1 MYTNESPTR
10 SFYAAVPSPWVFAN
24 KYLFYNKLN
33 NPMRISFDWLKT
45 LIPTDKPAAE
55 IGALLTGSGL
65 EVESLEELE
74 SIPGGLR
81 GLVLGTV
88 LTCAAHPDANK
99 LSLTTVD
106 VGDGTSRQIV
116 CGAPN
121 VATGQ
126 RVVVALEGAML
137 YPAQGEP
144 SKIKKSKIR
153 GAASEGMICAEDE
166 IGLGTSH
173 AGIMVLETALPNG
186 TPAADYFG
194 LGSDTVFE
202 IGLTPN
208 RADAASHYGVAR
220 ELRALLRQ
228 PCHLPDVSGFTAPA
242 SAVTNI
248 AVTIEDAAACPRYAG
263 LLLENVHVGPSPEWL
278 QRRLRSIGLS
288 PINNV
293 VDVTNFVLHELG
305 QPLHAFD
312 ADQITGSQIRVKR
325 AEAGEKFTTLDG
337 TERTLKA
344 EDLVVADAHGAP
356 MALAGVFG
364 GKTSGVSETT
374 TRVFLESA
382 YFGPATVRRTSQTHQ
397 LKTDASFR
405 FERGTDPDMVP
416 VALQRAALLLQEI
429 AGATVAAPVVD
440 EYPGPV
446 LPATVRLRLPRVE
459 RLVGQYIAPERIRQI
474 LTDLD
479 IKIAEEDPDLG
490 DQDTW
495 LLTVPPHKV
504 DVTREAD
511 IIEEILRIY
520 GYNNV
525 ALRANNSASFL
536 ARFPNP
542 DPEVTRLKIASL
554 LSGQGFSEV
563 LTNSLTNSAY
573 FDKEGEVNNS
583 LVRILNYNSVEL
595 NAMRPTLLHSGL
607 EIIRHNLNRRQRDL
621 KLYEFGKTY
630 AQTEGGKYQ
639 EKNKLVLYLTGNA
652 AGETWQHKSEKAAFQ
667 DLAGAVQQVLA
678 ALGFAG
684 ATSQPAQHEYLAG
697 GLALLVHNQPVAQLG
712 AVAAPVLKRLDVTQP
727 VWYAELDWDALSK
740 KYKPTLVARELS
752 KFPEVRRD
760 LSIVVDSSVSFDQL
774 RQIAQR
780 TEKKLL
786 QSINVFDVYAGEN
799 LGTGKKSYSVSFTL
813 QDFAQTL
820 SEQAI
825 DQVMQRLIGQF
836 EKQAGALIR
845 R

>member
-1 MYTNESPTR
+1 
-10 SFYAAVPSPWVFAN
+10 
-24 KYLFYNKLN
+24 
-33 NPMRISFDWLKT
+33 MRISLDWLKT

-65 EVESLEELE
+65 EVESAEELE

-81 GLVLGTV
+81 GVVLGTV
-88 LTCAAHPDANK
+88 LTCAPHPDADK

-106 VGDGTSRQIV
+106 VGDDTPRQIV

-121 VATGQ
+121 VAAGQ

-144 SKIKKSKIR
+144 FKIKKSKIR

-166 IGLGTSH
+166 IGLGQSH
-173 AGIMVLETALPNG
+173 AGIMVLTTELPNG
-186 TPAADYFG
+186 TPAANYFG
-194 LGSDTVFE
+194 LGSDTVYE

-228 PCHLPDVSGFTAPA
+228 PCHLPDVSGFAAPE
-242 SAVTNI
+242 SAAANI
-248 AVTIEDAAACPRYAG
+248 KVTIEDTEACPRYAG
-263 LLLENVHVGPSPEWL
+263 LLLENVQVGPSPEWL

-312 ADQITGSQIRVKR
+312 ADQITGGHIRVKR
-325 AEAGEKFTTLDG
+325 AQAGEKFVTLDG
-337 TERTLKA
+337 VERSLKA
-344 EDLVVADAHGAP
+344 EDLVIADAHAAP

-364 GKTSGVSETT
+364 GKTSGVSEGT

-382 YFGPATVRRTSQTHQ
+382 YFGPAAVRRTSQTHN

-405 FERGTDPDMVP
+405 FERGTDPNMVL
-416 VALQRAALLLQEI
+416 VALQRAALLLQEV
-429 AGATVAAPVVD
+429 AGATIAAPVVD
-440 EYPGPV
+440 EYPAPV

-479 IKIAEEDPDLG
+479 IEISEENSDAG

-495 LLTVPPHKV
+495 TLTVPPHKV

-511 IIEEILRIY
+511 VIEEILRIY

-525 ALRANNSASFL
+525 ALRPNNSASFL

-542 DPEVTRLKIASL
+542 DPEVTRVKIASL
-554 LSGQGFSEV
+554 LSGQGFSEM
-563 LTNSLTNSAY
+563 LTNSLTNSLY
-573 FDKEGEVNNS
+573 FEKEGEANNA

-595 NAMRPTLLHSGL
+595 NVMRPTLLHSGL
-607 EIIRHNLNRRQRDL
+607 EVIRHNLNRRQRDL
-621 KLYEFGKTY
+621 KLYEFGKAY
-630 AQTEGGKYQ
+630 AQNENGKYQ
-639 EKNKLVLYLTGNA
+639 EKNKLVIYLTGNA
-652 AGETWQHKSEKAAFQ
+652 TGETWQQKSEKAAFQ

-678 ALGFAG
+678 ALGFGG
-684 ATSQPAQHEYLAG
+684 AAAQPVQHEYLAG

-712 AVAAPVLKRLDVTQP
+712 AVSASVLKRLDVTQP

-760 LSIVVDSSVSFDQL
+760 LSLVVDSTVTFDQL
-774 RQIAQR
+774 QQIAQR

-799 LGTGKKSYSVSFTL
+799 LGAGKKSYSVSFTL
-813 QDFAQTL
+813 QDYGQTL

-825 DQVMQRLIGQF
+825 DQVMQKLIQQF

-845 R
+845 K

>member
-1 MYTNESPTR
+1 
-10 SFYAAVPSPWVFAN
+10 
-24 KYLFYNKLN
+24 
-33 NPMRISFDWLKT
+33 MRISLDWLKT

-65 EVESLEELE
+65 EVESAEELE

-81 GLVLGTV
+81 GVVLGTV
-88 LTCAAHPDANK
+88 LTREPHPDADK

-106 VGDGTSRQIV
+106 VGDATPRQIV

-121 VATGQ
+121 VAAGQ

-137 YPAQGEP
+137 YPSSGEP
-144 SKIKKSKIR
+144 FKIKKSKIR

-166 IGLGTSH
+166 IGLGQSH
-173 AGIMVLETALPNG
+173 AGIMVLTTELPNG

-194 LGSDTVFE
+194 LGSDTVYE

-228 PCHLPDVSGFTAPA
+228 PCHLPDMSGFAAPV
-242 SAVTNI
+242 SAAFNI
-248 AVTIEDAAACPRYAG
+248 AVKIEDEIACPRYAG

-312 ADQITGSQIRVKR
+312 AEQITGGQIRVKR
-325 AEAGEKFTTLDG
+325 AEAGEKFVTLDG
-337 TERTLKA
+337 VERTLKA
-344 EDLVVADAHGAP
+344 EDLVIADANGTP

-364 GKTSGVSETT
+364 GKTSGVSDGT

-382 YFGPATVRRTSQTHQ
+382 YFGPAAVRRTSQTHQ

-405 FERGTDPDMVP
+405 FERGTDPNMVII
-416 VALQRAALLLQEI
+416 ALQRAALLLQEV
-429 AGATVAAPVVD
+429 AGATVAAPIVD
-440 EYPGPV
+440 EYPAPV
-446 LPATVRLRLPRVE
+446 LPAIVRLRLPRVE
-459 RLVGQYIAPERIRQI
+459 QLVGQYIAPERIRQI

-479 IKIAEEDPDLG
+479 IEITEENPDAG

-495 LLTVPPHKV
+495 TLTVPPHKV

-511 IIEEILRIY
+511 VIEEILRIY

-525 ALRANNSASFL
+525 KLQANNSASFL
-536 ARFPNP
+536 AKFPNP
-542 DPEVTRLKIASL
+542 DPEVTRVKIASL
-554 LSGQGFSEV
+554 LSGQGFSEI
-563 LTNSLTNSAY
+563 LTNSLTNSLY
-573 FDKEGEVNNS
+573 FEKEAEPNNA
-583 LVRILNYNSVEL
+583 LVRILNYNSVDL
-595 NAMRPTLLHSGL
+595 NVMRPTLLHSGL
-607 EIIRHNLNRRQRDL
+607 EVIRHNINRRQRDL

-630 AQTEGGKYQ
+630 SQNENGKYL
-639 EKNKLVLYLTGNA
+639 EKNKLVIYLTGNA
-652 AGETWQHKSEKAAFQ
+652 DGETWQQKSEKAVFH

-678 ALGFAG
+678 ALGFG
-684 ATSQPAQHEYLAG
+684 AAASQPVQHEYLAG

-712 AVAAPVLKRLDVTQP
+712 AVSASVLKRLDVTQP

-760 LSIVVDSSVSFDQL
+760 LSIVVDSAVTFEQL
-774 RQIAQR
+774 QQIARR

-786 QSINVFDVYAGEN
+786 QSVNVFDVYAGEN
-799 LGTGKKSYSVSFTL
+799 LGAGKKSYSVSFTL
-813 QDFAQTL
+813 QDFSQTL

-825 DQVMQRLIGQF
+825 DQVMQKLIQQF

-845 R
+845 K

>member
-1 MYTNESPTR
+1 
-10 SFYAAVPSPWVFAN
+10 
-24 KYLFYNKLN
+24 
-33 NPMRISFDWLKT
+33 MRISLDWLKT
-45 LIPTDKPAAE
+45 LIPTDKPVAE

-65 EVESLEELE
+65 EVESMEELE

-81 GLVLGTV
+81 GVVLGTV
-88 LTCAAHPDANK
+88 LTCDAHPDADK

-106 VGDGTSRQIV
+106 VGDSTPRQIV

-121 VATGQ
+121 VAAGQ
-126 RVVVALEGAML
+126 RVVVALEGATL

-144 SKIKKSKIR
+144 FKIKRSKIR

-166 IGLGTSH
+166 IGLGQSH
-173 AGIMVLETALPNG
+173 AGIMVLTTELPNG
-186 TPAADYFG
+186 TPAANYFG
-194 LGSDTVFE
+194 LGSDTVYE

-228 PCHLPDVSGFTAPA
+228 PCHLPDVSGFAAPE
-242 SAVTNI
+242 SAAANI
-248 AVTIEDAAACPRYAG
+248 KVTIEDVEACPRYAG
-263 LLLENVHVGPSPEWL
+263 LLLENVQVGPSPEWL

-312 ADQITGSQIRVKR
+312 AEQITGGQIRVKR
-325 AEAGEKFTTLDG
+325 AEAGEKFVTLDG
-337 TERTLKA
+337 VARTLKA
-344 EDLVVADAHGAP
+344 EDLVIADAQGVP

-364 GKTSGVSETT
+364 GKTSGVREGTR
-374 TRVFLESA
+374 RVFLESA
-382 YFGPATVRRTSQTHQ
+382 YFGPAAVRRTGQTHQ

-405 FERGTDPDMVP
+405 FERGTDPNMVL
-416 VALQRAALLLQEI
+416 VALQRAALLLQEV
-429 AGATVAAPVVD
+429 AGATVAAPIVD
-440 EYPGPV
+440 EYPAPV

-459 RLVGQYIAPERIRQI
+459 RLVGQYITPERIRQI

-479 IKIAEEDPDLG
+479 IEITGENPDAG

-495 LLTVPPHKV
+495 TLTVPPHKV

-511 IIEEILRIY
+511 VIEEILRIY

-525 ALRANNSASFL
+525 ALRPNNSASFL
-536 ARFPNP
+536 AKFPNP
-542 DPEVTRLKIASL
+542 DPEVTRVKVASL
-554 LSGQGFSEV
+554 LSGQGFSEI
-563 LTNSLTNSAY
+563 LTNSLTNSRY
-573 FDKEGEVNNS
+573 FEQEGAPDDS

-595 NAMRPTLLHSGL
+595 NVLRPTLLHSGL
-607 EIIRHNLNRRQRDL
+607 EVIRHNINRRQRDL
-621 KLYEFGKTY
+621 KLYEFGKAY
-630 AQTEGGKYQ
+630 AQNENGKYQ

-652 AGETWQHKSEKAAFQ
+652 DGETWQHKSEKAAFHN
-667 DLAGAVQQVLA
+667 LAGAVQQVLA
-678 ALGFAG
+678 ALGFGG
-684 ATSQPAQHEYLAG
+684 AIAQPVQHAYLAG
-697 GLALLVHNQPVAQLG
+697 GLTLLVHNQPVAQLG
-712 AVAAPVLKRLDVTQP
+712 AVATSLLKRLDVTQP

-740 KYKPTLVARELS
+740 KYKPTLMARELP

-760 LSIVVDSSVSFDQL
+760 LSLVVDAAVTFDQL
-774 RQIAQR
+774 QQIARR

-799 LGTGKKSYSVSFTL
+799 LGAGKKSYSVSFIL
-813 QDFAQTL
+813 QDYGQTL

-825 DQVMQRLIGQF
+825 DQVMQKLIQQF

-845 R
+845 K

>member
-1 MYTNESPTR
+1 
-10 SFYAAVPSPWVFAN
+10 
-24 KYLFYNKLN
+24 
-33 NPMRISFDWLKT
+33 MRISLDWLKT

-88 LTCAAHPDANK
+88 LTREAHPDADK

-106 VGDGTSRQIV
+106 VGDGTPRQIV

-121 VATGQ
+121 VAAGQ
-126 RVVVALEGAML
+126 RVVVALEGAVL

-144 SKIKKSKIR
+144 FKIKKSKIR

-173 AGIMVLETALPNG
+173 AGIMVLDTNLPNG

-194 LGSDTVFE
+194 LGSDTVYE

-228 PCHLPDVSGFTAPA
+228 PCHLPDVSGFAAPA
-242 SAVTNI
+242 SAANNI
-248 AVTIEDAAACPRYAG
+248 QVTIEDAAACPRYAG
-263 LLLENVHVGPSPEWL
+263 LLLESVQVGPSPEWL

-312 ADQITGSQIRVKR
+312 ADQITGGQIRVKR
-325 AEAGEKFTTLDG
+325 AETGEKFVTLDG
-337 TERTLKA
+337 VERGLKA
-344 EDLVVADAHGAP
+344 EDLVIADAHGAP

-364 GKTSGVSETT
+364 GKTSGVSEST

-382 YFGPATVRRTSQTHQ
+382 YFGPAAVRRTSQTHN

-405 FERGTDPDMVP
+405 FERGTDPNMVLT
-416 VALQRAALLLQEI
+416 ALQRAALLLQEV

-440 EYPGPV
+440 EYPAPV
-446 LPATVRLRLPRVE
+446 RPATVRLRLPRVE
-459 RLVGQYIAPERIRQI
+459 RLVGQHIAPERIRQI

-479 IKIAEEDPDLG
+479 IEITEENPDAG

-495 LLTVPPHKV
+495 TLTVPPHKV

-511 IIEEILRIY
+511 VIEEILRIY

-525 ALRANNSASFL
+525 ALRPNNSASFL
-536 ARFPNP
+536 AKFPNP
-542 DPEVTRLKIASL
+542 DPEVTRVKIASL
-554 LSGQGFSEV
+554 LSGQGYSEI
-563 LTNSLTNSAY
+563 LTNSLY
-573 FDKEGEVNNS
+573 FEQEGEANGA
-583 LVRILNYNSVEL
+583 LVRILNYNSVDL
-595 NAMRPTLLHSGL
+595 NVLRPTLLHSGL

-621 KLYEFGKTY
+621 KLYEFGKVY
-630 AQTEGGKYQ
+630 AQNENGKYS
-639 EKNKLVLYLTGNA
+639 ERNKLVIYLTGNA
-652 AGETWQHKSEKAAFQ
+652 DSETWQQKSEKAAFH

-684 ATSQPAQHEYLAG
+684 AASQPVQHEYLAG

-712 AVAAPVLKRLDVTQP
+712 AVAASVLKRLDVSQP

-760 LSIVVDSSVSFDQL
+760 LSLVVDAAVTFDQL
-774 RQIAQR
+774 QQIARR

-786 QSINVFDVYAGEN
+786 QNINVFDVYAGEN
-799 LGTGKKSYSVSFTL
+799 LGAGKKSYSVSFTL
-813 QDFAQTL
+813 QDFSQTL

-825 DQVMQRLIGQF
+825 DQVMQKLIQQF

-845 R
+845 K

>member
-1 MYTNESPTR
+1 
-10 SFYAAVPSPWVFAN
+10 
-24 KYLFYNKLN
+24 
-33 NPMRISFDWLKT
+33 MRISLDWLKT

-81 GLVLGTV
+81 GVVLGTV
-88 LTCAAHPDANK
+88 LTCERHPDADK

-106 VGDGTSRQIV
+106 VGDGTPRQIV

-121 VATGQ
+121 VAAGQ
-126 RVVVALEGAML
+126 RVVVALEGATL
-137 YPAQGEP
+137 HPASGEP
-144 SKIKKSKIR
+144 FKIKKSKIR

-166 IGLGTSH
+166 IGLGESH
-173 AGIMVLETALPNG
+173 AGIMVLDTDLPNG

-194 LGSDTVFE
+194 LGSDTVYE

-228 PCHLPDVSGFTAPA
+228 PCHLPDVSGFAAPE
-242 SAVTNI
+242 SAANNI
-248 AVTIEDAAACPRYAG
+248 KVTIEDIEAAPRYAG

-312 ADQITGSQIRVKR
+312 ADQITDGQIRVKR
-325 AEAGEKFTTLDG
+325 AEAGEKFVTLDG
-337 TERTLKA
+337 VERSLKA
-344 EDLVVADAHGAP
+344 EDLVIADAHGAP

-364 GKTSGVSETT
+364 GQTSGVSNAT

-382 YFGPATVRRTSQTHQ
+382 YFGPAAVRRSSQTHQ

-405 FERGTDPDMVP
+405 FERGTDPNMVP
-416 VALQRAALLLQEI
+416 VALKRAALLLQEV
-429 AGATVAAPVVD
+429 AGATIAAPVVD
-440 EYPGPV
+440 EYPAPV
-446 LPATVRLRLPRVE
+446 PPATVRLRLPRVE

-479 IKIAEEDPDLG
+479 IEISEENPDAG

-495 LLTVPPHKV
+495 TLTVPPHKV

-511 IIEEILRIY
+511 VIEEILRIY

-525 ALRANNSASFL
+525 ALRPNNSASFL
-536 ARFPNP
+536 AKFPNP
-542 DPEVTRLKIASL
+542 DPEVTRVKIASL
-554 LSGQGFSEV
+554 LSGQGFSEI
-563 LTNSLTNSAY
+563 LTNSLTNSLY
-573 FDKEGEVNNS
+573 FEKEGEANDS
-583 LVRILNYNSVEL
+583 LVRILNYNSVDL
-595 NAMRPTLLHSGL
+595 NVLRPTLLHSGL
-607 EIIRHNLNRRQRDL
+607 EIIRHNINRRQRDL
-621 KLYEFGKTY
+621 KFYEFGKTY
-630 AQTEGGKYQ
+630 AQNENGKYQ
-639 EKNKLVLYLTGNA
+639 EKNKLVVYLTGNA
-652 AGETWQHKSEKAAFQ
+652 AGETWQHKSEKAAFH

-678 ALGFAG
+678 ALGFSG
-684 ATSQPAQHEYLAG
+684 AASQPVQHEYLAG
-697 GLALLVHNQPVAQLG
+697 GLTLLVHNQPLAQLG
-712 AVAAPVLKRLDVTQP
+712 AVSASVLKRLDVTQP

-740 KYKPTLVARELS
+740 KYKPTLTARELP

-760 LSIVVDSSVSFDQL
+760 LSIVVDTAVTFDQL
-774 RQIAQR
+774 QQIAR
-780 TEKKLL
+780 KTEKKLL

-799 LGTGKKSYSVSFTL
+799 LGAGKKSYSVSFTL
-813 QDFAQTL
+813 QDYGQTL

-825 DQVMQRLIGQF
+825 DQVMQKLIQQF

-845 R
+845 K

>member
-1 MYTNESPTR
+1 
-10 SFYAAVPSPWVFAN
+10 
-24 KYLFYNKLN
+24 
-33 NPMRISFDWLKT
+33 MRISLDWLKT

-81 GLVLGTV
+81 GVVLGTV
-88 LTCAAHPDANK
+88 LTCERHPDADK

-106 VGDGTSRQIV
+106 VGDATLRQIV

-121 VATGQ
+121 VAAGQ
-126 RVVVALEGAML
+126 RVVVALEGAEL
-137 YPAQGEP
+137 HPAQGEP
-144 SKIKKSKIR
+144 FKIKKSKIR

-173 AGIMVLETALPNG
+173 AGIMVLETELPNG
-186 TPAADYFG
+186 TPAAAYFG
-194 LGSDTVFE
+194 LGSDTVYE

-228 PCHLPDVSGFTAPA
+228 PCHLPDVSGFAAPA
-242 SAVTNI
+242 SAAANI
-248 AVTIEDAAACPRYAG
+248 GVTIEDPTACPRYAG
-263 LLLENVHVGPSPEWL
+263 LLLSTVHVGPSPEWL
-278 QRRLRSIGLS
+278 QRRLRNIGLN

-312 ADQITGSQIRVKR
+312 ADQITGGQIRVKR
-325 AEAGEKFTTLDG
+325 AEAGEKFVTLDG

-344 EDLVVADAHGAP
+344 EDLVVTDAHGTP

-364 GKTSGVSETT
+364 GKTSGVSEAT

-382 YFGPATVRRTSQTHQ
+382 YFGPTAVRRTSQTHG

-405 FERGTDPDMVP
+405 FERGTDPNMIP
-416 VALQRAALLLQEI
+416 VALQRAALLLQEV
-429 AGATVAAPVVD
+429 AGATIAAPVVD
-440 EYPGPV
+440 EYPTPV

-479 IKIAEEDPDLG
+479 IEITEENPDAG

-495 LLTVPPHKV
+495 TLTVPPHKV

-511 IIEEILRIY
+511 VIEEILRIY

-525 ALRANNSASFL
+525 ALRPNNSASFL
-536 ARFPNP
+536 AKFPNP
-542 DPEVTRLKIASL
+542 DPEVTRVKTASL
-554 LSGQGFSEV
+554 LSGQGFSEI
-563 LTNSLTNSAY
+563 LTNSLTNSLY
-573 FDKEGEVNNS
+573 FEKEGEANNT
-583 LVRILNYNSVEL
+583 LVRILNYNSVDL
-595 NAMRPTLLHSGL
+595 NALRPTLLHSGL

-630 AQTEGGKYQ
+630 TQNENGKYQ

-652 AGETWQHKSEKAAFQ
+652 AGETWQHKPEKTAFH
-667 DLAGAVQQVLA
+667 DLAGVVQQVLA
-678 ALGFAG
+678 ALGFGG
-684 ATSQPAQHEYLAG
+684 ATSQPVQHEYLAG
-697 GLALLVHNQPVAQLG
+697 GLALLVHNQLVAQLG
-712 AVAAPVLKRLDVTQP
+712 AVSGSVLKRLDVNQP

-760 LSIVVDSSVSFDQL
+760 LSLVVDSSVTFDQL
-774 RQIAQR
+774 QQIARR

-786 QSINVFDVYAGEN
+786 QRINVFDVYAGEN
-799 LGTGKKSYSVSFTL
+799 LGAGKKSYSVSFTL
-813 QDFAQTL
+813 QDFSQTL

-825 DQVMQRLIGQF
+825 DQVMQRLIQQF

-845 R
+845 K

>member
-1 MYTNESPTR
+1 
-10 SFYAAVPSPWVFAN
+10 
-24 KYLFYNKLN
+24 
-33 NPMRISFDWLKT
+33 MRISLDWLKT

-65 EVESLEELE
+65 EVESMEELE

-81 GLVLGTV
+81 GVVLGTV
-88 LTCAAHPDANK
+88 LTCERHPDADK

-106 VGDGTSRQIV
+106 VGDGTVRQIV

-121 VATGQ
+121 VAAGQ
-126 RVVVALEGAML
+126 RVVVALEGAEL
-137 YPAQGEP
+137 HPAQGEP
-144 SKIKKSKIR
+144 FKIKKSKIR

-166 IGLGTSH
+166 IGLGQSH
-173 AGIMVLETALPNG
+173 AGIMVLDTDLPNG
-186 TPAADYFG
+186 TPAAEYFG
-194 LGSDTVFE
+194 LGSDTVYE

-220 ELRALLRQ
+220 ELRALLQQ
-228 PCHLPDVSGFTAPA
+228 PCHLPDVSAFAAPE
-242 SAVTNI
+242 SAANNVSV
-248 AVTIEDAAACPRYAG
+248 AIEDVEAAPRYAG
-263 LLLENVHVGPSPEWL
+263 LLLENVQVGPSPEWL

-312 ADQITGSQIRVKR
+312 ADQITGNRIRVKR
-325 AEAGEKFTTLDG
+325 AEAGEKFVTLDG
-337 TERTLKA
+337 VERSLKA
-344 EDLVVADAHGAP
+344 EDLVIADADGAP

-364 GKTSGVSETT
+364 GQTSGVSNAT

-382 YFGPATVRRTSQTHQ
+382 YFGPAAVRRSSQTHQ

-405 FERGTDPDMVP
+405 FERGTDPNMVP
-416 VALQRAALLLQEI
+416 VALQRAALLLQEV
-429 AGATVAAPVVD
+429 AGATIAAPVVD
-440 EYPGPV
+440 EYPAPV
-446 LPATVRLRLPRVE
+446 QPATVRLRLPRVE

-479 IKIAEEDPDLG
+479 IDIDITEENLDQG
-490 DQDTW
+490 DQATW

-511 IIEEILRIY
+511 VIEEILRIH

-525 ALRANNSASFL
+525 ALRPNNSASFL

-542 DPEVTRLKIASL
+542 DPEVTRVKIASL
-554 LSGQGFSEV
+554 LSGQGFSEI
-563 LTNSLTNSAY
+563 LTNSLTNSQY
-573 FDKEGEVNNS
+573 FEKEGETEAS
-583 LVRILNYNSVEL
+583 LVRILNYNSIDL
-595 NAMRPTLLHSGL
+595 NVMRPTLLHSGL

-621 KLYEFGKTY
+621 KLYEFGKVY
-630 AQTEGGKYQ
+630 AQNENGKYQ

-652 AGETWQHKSEKAAFQ
+652 TAETWQHKSDKAAFH

-678 ALGFAG
+678 ALGFGG
-684 ATSQPAQHEYLAG
+684 AASQPVQHAYLAG

-712 AVAAPVLKRLDVTQP
+712 AVSASVLKKMDVSQP

-740 KYKPTLVARELS
+740 KYKPTLTARELP

-760 LSIVVDSSVSFDQL
+760 LSLVVDASVTFDQL
-774 RQIAQR
+774 QQIAR
-780 TEKKLL
+780 KTEKKLL
-786 QSINVFDVYAGEN
+786 HSINVFDVYAGEN
-799 LGTGKKSYSVSFTL
+799 LGAGKKSYSVSFTL
-813 QDFAQTL
+813 QDFTQTL

-825 DQVMQRLIGQF
+825 DQVMQRLIQQF
-836 EKQAGALIR
+836 EKQAGAVIR

>member
-1 MYTNESPTR
+1 
-10 SFYAAVPSPWVFAN
+10 
-24 KYLFYNKLN
+24 
-33 NPMRISFDWLKT
+33 MRISLDWLKT

-65 EVESLEELE
+65 EVESMEELE

-81 GLVLGTV
+81 GVVLGTV
-88 LTCAAHPDANK
+88 LTCDAHPDADK

-106 VGDGTSRQIV
+106 VGDGTPRQIV

-121 VATGQ
+121 VAAGQ

-144 SKIKKSKIR
+144 LKIKKSKIR

-166 IGLGTSH
+166 IGLGQSH
-173 AGIMVLETALPNG
+173 AGIMVLTTELPNG
-186 TPAADYFG
+186 TPAANYFG
-194 LGSDTVFE
+194 LGSDTVYE

-228 PCHLPDVSGFTAPA
+228 PCHLPDVSGFSAPE
-242 SAVTNI
+242 SAAANI
-248 AVTIEDAAACPRYAG
+248 KVTIENVEACPRYAG
-263 LLLENVHVGPSPEWL
+263 LLLENVLVGPSPEWL
-278 QRRLRSIGLS
+278 QRRLRSIGLN

-312 ADQITGSQIRVKR
+312 ADQITGDQIRVKR
-325 AEAGEKFTTLDG
+325 AEAGEKFLTLDG
-337 TERTLKA
+337 VERTLKA
-344 EDLVVADAHGAP
+344 EDLVIADANGAP

-364 GKTSGVSETT
+364 GKTSGVSEGTS
-374 TRVFLESA
+374 RVFLESA
-382 YFGPATVRRTSQTHQ
+382 YFGPTAVRRTSQTHG

-405 FERGTDPDMVP
+405 FERGTDPNMVL
-416 VALQRAALLLQEI
+416 VALQRAALLLQEV
-429 AGATVAAPVVD
+429 AGATVAAPTVD
-440 EYPGPV
+440 EYPAPV

-479 IKIAEEDPDLG
+479 IEITEENPDAG

-495 LLTVPPHKV
+495 TLTVPPHKV

-511 IIEEILRIY
+511 VIEEILRIY

-525 ALRANNSASFL
+525 ALRPNNSASFL

-542 DPEVTRLKIASL
+542 DPEVTRVKVASL
-554 LSGQGFSEV
+554 LSGQGFSEI
-563 LTNSLTNSAY
+563 LTNSLTNSHY
-573 FDKEGEVNNS
+573 FEEEGTPDSS

-595 NAMRPTLLHSGL
+595 NVLRPTLLHSGL
-607 EIIRHNLNRRQRDL
+607 EVIRHNINRRQRDL
-621 KLYEFGKTY
+621 KLYEFGKAY
-630 AQTEGGKYQ
+630 AQNENGKYQ

-652 AGETWQHKSEKAAFQ
+652 DGETWQHKSEKAAFH

-678 ALGFAG
+678 ALGFGG
-684 ATSQPAQHEYLAG
+684 AAAQPVQHAYLAG
-697 GLALLVHNQPVAQLG
+697 GLALLVHN
-712 AVAAPVLKRLDVTQP
+712 
-727 VWYAELDWDALSK
+727 
-740 KYKPTLVARELS
+740 
-752 KFPEVRRD
+752 
-760 LSIVVDSSVSFDQL
+760 
-774 RQIAQR
+774 
-780 TEKKLL
+780 
-786 QSINVFDVYAGEN
+786 
-799 LGTGKKSYSVSFTL
+799 
-813 QDFAQTL
+813 
-820 SEQAI
+820 
-825 DQVMQRLIGQF
+825 
-836 EKQAGALIR
+836 
-845 R
+845 